1 MQFSA
6 VALSLFAAF
15 VAAQNSTSSSTSLP
29 DLVSQLPSC
38 AASCLASS
46 AKSAG
51 CSAEDFTC
59 LCGDNKS
66 AFISSITGCIGFS
79 SGCSQ
84 DDIGK
89 LTTLAPEIC
98 TAVAANPD
106 ASAVASASSIVSS
119 VIGTATP
126 TSTPGAAVRPE
137 VGMGLFGAAALAVFA
152 L

>member
-1 MQFSA
+1 MQFAAIS
-6 VALSLFAAF
+6 LSLFAAF
-15 VAAQNSTSSSTSLP
+15 VAAQNSTSLP

-66 AFISSITGCIGFS
+66 TFISSITGCIGFS
-79 SGCSQ
+79 SECSQ

-106 ASAVASASSIVSS
+106 ASAVASASNIVSS
-119 VIGTATP
+119 AIGTATP
-126 TSTPGAAVRPE
+126 TSTPGAAARPE
-137 VGMGLFGAAALAVFA
+137 IAMGLVGVALAALA

>member
-1 MQFSA
+1 MQFAALS
-6 VALSLFAAF
+6 LSLFAAF
-15 VAAQNSTSSSTSLP
+15 VAAQNSTSLP

-38 AASCLASS
+38 AAACLSSS

-59 LCGDNKS
+59 LCGNNKDK
-66 AFISSITGCIGFS
+66 FISSITGCIALS

-84 DDIGK
+84 SDIGK
-89 LTTLAPEIC
+89 LSTLAPEIC

-106 ASAVASASSIVSS
+106 ASAVASASKIVSS
-119 VIGTATP
+119 AIGTASA

-137 VGMGLFGAAALAVFA
+137 VGMGLFGAAALAAFA